1 MTGES
6 EPQIRG
12 VEYTNEDI
20 LETRNLAFFGT
31 FAVEGSC
38 IGIVIRTGDKTFI
51 GRIANLTAGLLQFSL
66 KLWNKCKRN
75 EYV

>member
-12 VEYTNEDI
+12 IEYTNEDI

-51 GRIANLTAGLLQFSL
+51 GRIANLTAGLFEIFIEISS
-66 KLWNKCKRN
+66 KCKT
-75 EYV
+75 Y